1 MMVMNQ
7 IAEVFIFMNGQNERQ
22 SHEIRV
28 GMRKEMNVT
37 GVKEVLSFDES
48 CVVLKS
54 ACGEMTV
61 EGSDL
66 RVGTLDTDRGVVS
79 LCGRIDTIYYTDEHP
94 TEKRGLG
101 RLFR

>member
-1 MMVMNQ
+1 
-7 IAEVFIFMNGQNERQ
+7 MNGQSEKQ
-22 SHEIRV
+22 IHEIRL
-28 GMRKEMNVT
+28 GMRKEMSVT

-66 RVGTLDTDRGVVS
+66 RVGALDTERGIVS
-79 LCGRIDTIYYTDEHP
+79 LCGKIDTVYYTDERL

>member
-1 MMVMNQ
+1 
-7 IAEVFIFMNGQNERQ
+7 MNGQSEKQ
-22 SHEIRV
+22 IHEIRL
-28 GMRKEMNVT
+28 GMRKDMSVT

-66 RVGTLDTDRGVVS
+66 RVGILDTRFTLIS
-79 LCGRIDTIYYTDEHP
+79 LFSST
-94 TEKRGLG
+94 L
-101 RLFR
+101 

>member
-1 MMVMNQ
+1 
-7 IAEVFIFMNGQNERQ
+7 MNGQSERQ
-22 SHEIRV
+22 SHEIRL
-28 GMRKEMNVT
+28 GMRKEMSVT

-54 ACGEMTV
+54 ACGEVTV

-66 RVGTLDTDRGVVS
+66 RVGSLDTDRGVVMLS
-79 LCGRIDTIYYTDEHP
+79 GRIDTVYYTDDRP
-94 TEKRGLG
+94 AEKRGLG

>member
-1 MMVMNQ
+1 
-7 IAEVFIFMNGQNERQ
+7 MNGQSERL
-22 SHEIRV
+22 SHEIRL
-28 GMRKEMNVT
+28 GMRKEMSVT

-54 ACGEMTV
+54 ACGEVTV

-66 RVGTLDTDRGVVS
+66 RVGSLDTDRGVVTLS
-79 LCGRIDTIYYTDEHP
+79 GRIDTVYYTDDRP

>member
-1 MMVMNQ
+1 
-7 IAEVFIFMNGQNERQ
+7 MNGPSEKQI
-22 SHEIRV
+22 HEIRL
-28 GMRKEMNVT
+28 GMRKDMSVT

-66 RVGTLDTDRGVVS
+66 RVGILDTDRGIVS
-79 LCGRIDTIYYTDEHP
+79 LCGKIDTVYYSDERGA
-94 TEKRGLG
+94 EKRGLG

>member
-1 MMVMNQ
+1 
-7 IAEVFIFMNGQNERQ
+7 MNGQSERE
-22 SHEIRV
+22 SHEIRL
-28 GMRKEMNVT
+28 GMRKEMNIT
-37 GVKEVLSFDES
+37 GVREVLSFDEN

-54 ACGEMTV
+54 VCGEMTV

-66 RVGTLDTDRGVVS
+66 RVGTLDTERGVVT
-79 LCGRIDTIYYTDEHP
+79 LCGKIDTVYYTDDRP

>member
-1 MMVMNQ
+1 
-7 IAEVFIFMNGQNERQ
+7 MNGQSEKQ
-22 SHEIRV
+22 IHEIRL
-28 GMRKEMNVT
+28 GMRKDMSVT

-66 RVGTLDTDRGVVS
+66 RVGILDTDRGIVS
-79 LCGRIDTIYYTDEHP
+79 LCGKIDTVYYTDERGA
-94 TEKRGLG
+94 EKRGRG